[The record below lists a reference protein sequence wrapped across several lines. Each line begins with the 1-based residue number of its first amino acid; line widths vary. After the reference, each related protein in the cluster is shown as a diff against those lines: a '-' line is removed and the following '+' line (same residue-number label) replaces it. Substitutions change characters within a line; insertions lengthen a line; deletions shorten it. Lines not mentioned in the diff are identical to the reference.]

1 MLKKARMLI
10 LIGLLPTVIVL
21 GQMRISNVNAP
32 IRHAPNKEFHMV
44 HIDLNFHFN
53 INKKEVIGVATEK
66 IVPLKTDYKTIHLNA
81 MDMKIEKVNIGSK
94 SLQYNYNGKILAINL
109 DKAYGLNDTL
119 TFSVSYTTIP
129 SRGIFFILPDK
140 GYPNRTPQL
149 WSQSESEDA
158 QYWYPCHDYPDDFS
172 TSSLTATVPEDWVVV
187 SNGLLKKELTNK
199 SDHTKT
205 FTWVEDKPH
214 VVYLNSIVAGKYK
227 ILKAKWDNVPI
238 YYYVE
243 PEYVKDA
250 GTNFSHTPDI
260 LKYFSEVT
268 GYHYAWQKL
277 SLSTVTDFTEG
288 GMENVSAI
296 TLTDNTFHDKN
307 ADPEVSTT
315 DLVSHETAH
324 QWFGDLLTCRSWS
337 HAWLNEGFATFFEA
351 LYGRHAFGEDHFNYE
366 MSNDQKQVIQ
376 ADNRDRQSTVYR
388 RFNNSEDV
396 FSQYIYP
403 RGADILNMLR
413 FVLGDQL
420 FFKGIR
426 HYVHKFQFQNIDT
439 HDFANAMREATGK
452 NLYWFFD
459 EWLYKAGHPDFDV
472 KYNYDSS
479 THKLMMTV
487 DQTQKVDSLTPVYKM
502 PVNIYIVTPSQK
514 ITKKIWID
522 SLNNTFTF
530 DIQDKPLM
538 VNFDEGH
545 FLLKELNFKKSVDE
559 LVYQLQNDPDLVGRI
574 WAVDQLEKE
583 KGDGVVNAIVKAL
596 KDDKFW
602 GVRAECAAALG
613 KFKDKDSQQA
623 LIASLS
629 DKDPRVETN
638 AINSLA
644 NFKNADVAKLVKDKF
659 EHDKNYYVKAAAVTS
674 FANVDSAQAL
684 PVVEQALNMNSYR
697 QVIRNAALEALIK
710 LDSVKAYD
718 YAVKFSS
725 YGQPESIRIRAIL
738 TMMQHNVNKEKT
750 LKLLSEY
757 ANDPYWIAKLIA
769 VDGLGRVG
777 DKSVIPL
784 LKKIEKENTNFRIV
798 EGARRSIKMIEKRE
812 SGDNKS

>member
-1 MLKKARMLI
+1 MLKKAGML
-10 LIGLLPTVIVL
+10 LSVCLLPAVFIL
-21 GQMRISNVNAP
+21 GQMRMSNANAP
-32 IRHAPNKEFHMV
+32 VRHAPDREFHMV

-81 MDMKIEKVNIGSK
+81 MDMKIEKVNLGGK
-94 SLQYNYNGKILAINL
+94 ALRYDYNGKILSIKL
-109 DKAYGLNDTL
+109 DKSYGLNDTL

-129 SRGIFFILPDK
+129 SKGIFFILPDK
-140 GYPNRTPQL
+140 GYPKRTPQL

-187 SNGLLKKELTNK
+187 SNGVLKKETTNK
-199 SDHTKT
+199 SDNTKT
-205 FTWVEDKPH
+205 FTWIEDKPH

-238 YYYVE
+238 FYYVE

-250 GTNFSHTPDI
+250 ERNFSHTPDI
-260 LKYFSEVT
+260 LKFFSQIT

-315 DLVSHETAH
+315 NLVSHETAH

-351 LYGRHAFGEDHFNYE
+351 LYGRHAFGEDHFDYE
-366 MSNDQKQVIQ
+366 MYNDQNQVIQ

-426 HYVHKFQFQNIDT
+426 HYVHKFQFQNVDT
-439 HDFANAMREATGK
+439 HDFANAMREATGR
-452 NLYWFFD
+452 NLYWFFN
-459 EWLYKAGHPDFDV
+459 EWLYKAGHPHFDV
-472 KYNYDSS
+472 KYNYDGQAN
-479 THKLMMTV
+479 KLLLTV
-487 DQTQKVDSLTPVYKM
+487 DQIQKVDSLTPVYRM

-514 ITKKIWID
+514 ITKRIWVD
-522 SLNNTFTF
+522 SLKNTYTF
-530 DIQDKPLM
+530 NVTEKPLM

-545 FLLKELNFKKSVDE
+545 YLLKELTFKKPVDE
-559 LVYQLQNDPDLVGRI
+559 LVYQLQNDPDLDGRI
-574 WAVDQLEKE
+574 WSADQLEKE
-583 KGDGVVNAIVKAL
+583 KGSDVVNALVKAL
-596 KDDKFW
+596 KEDKFW
-602 GVRAECAAALG
+602 GVRAACASALG
-613 KFKDKDSQQA
+613 KFKDDQAQQA
-623 LIASLS
+623 LITALN

-638 AINSLA
+638 ALNSLA
-644 NFKNADVAKLVKDKF
+644 NFKNTKVTKLIKDKF
-659 EHDKNYYVKAAAVTS
+659 NNAHNYFVRAAAVTS
-674 FANVDSAQAL
+674 YAAADSAQAM
-684 PVVEQALNMNSYR
+684 PVIEHALEINSYR
-697 QVIRNAALEALIK
+697 QVIKNAALQALVK
-710 LDSVKAYD
+710 LDSSKAYD
-718 YAVKFSS
+718 YAVKLSA
-725 YGQPESIRIRAIL
+725 YGQPESIRIEAIL
-738 TMMQHNVNKEKT
+738 TLIEHNVNKPET
-750 LKLLSEY
+750 LKLLSGY
-757 ANDPYWIAKLIA
+757 ANDPYWIARLIS
-769 VDGLGRVG
+769 VNGLGRIG

-784 LKKIEKENTNFRIV
+784 LKKIEKEGTNFRIM
-798 EGARRSIKMIEKRE
+798 ESARRSIKMIEERE
-812 SGDNKS
+812 SGSLKS